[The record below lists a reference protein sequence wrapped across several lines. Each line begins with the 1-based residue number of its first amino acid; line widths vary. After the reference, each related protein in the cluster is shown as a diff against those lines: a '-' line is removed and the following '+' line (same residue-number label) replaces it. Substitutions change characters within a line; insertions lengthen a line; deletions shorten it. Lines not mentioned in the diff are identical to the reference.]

1 MSTFLYGAHVHA
13 NGIRQHYLRY
23 GGHGPAL
30 ILIPGITSP
39 AITGASSPSGW
50 GKIRRLRARRARP
63 RSVVQR
69 PGTGL

>member
-13 NGIRQHYLRY
+13 NDIRQHYLRY

-30 ILIPGITSP
+30 ILVPGDHLGLRRR
-39 AITGASSPSGW
+39 AAG

>member
-39 AITGASSPSGW
+39 AITGLRRRAAGR
-50 GKIRRLRARRARP
+50 KIRRLRTRRARP
-63 RSVVQR
+63 RFVVQR